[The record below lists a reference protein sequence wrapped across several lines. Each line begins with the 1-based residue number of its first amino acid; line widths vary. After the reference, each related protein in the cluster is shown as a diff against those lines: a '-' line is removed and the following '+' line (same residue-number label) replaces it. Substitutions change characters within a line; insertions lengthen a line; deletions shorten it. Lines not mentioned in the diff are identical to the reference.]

1 MKIELSHRQKIA
13 LLEAVQKGVLD
24 TSIYEKQ
31 DKEPQCIEDIE
42 REIIRLEILELS
54 NKGLLELSEL
64 MRDYS
69 TGKITLE
76 EYITK
81 RIELINKY

>member
-13 LLEAVQKGVLD
+13 LLEAVQSGTLD
-24 TSIYEKQ
+24 TSIYERQ
-31 DKEPQCIEDIE
+31 DNEPQNIEDIE
-42 REIIRLEILELS
+42 QEIIRLEILELS
-54 NKGLLELSEL
+54 NSGLLALSEL
-64 MRDYS
+64 MRDYA
-69 TGKITLE
+69 TGKLSRE

>member
-13 LLEAVQKGVLD
+13 LLEAVQSGTLD
-24 TSIYEKQ
+24 TSIYERQ
-31 DKEPQCIEDIE
+31 DNEPQSIEDIE
-42 REIIRLEILELS
+42 RKIIQLEILELS
-54 NKGLLELSEL
+54 NSGLLALSEL
-64 MRDYS
+64 MRDYA
-69 TGKITLE
+69 TGKLSRE

>member
-13 LLEAVQKGVLD
+13 LLEAVQSGTLD
-24 TSIYEKQ
+24 TSIYERQ
-31 DKEPQCIEDIE
+31 DNEPQNIEDIE

-54 NKGLLELSEL
+54 NSGLLALSEL
-64 MRDYS
+64 MRDYAR
-69 TGKITLE
+69 GKLPRE

>member
-13 LLEAVQKGVLD
+13 LLEAVQSGTLD
-24 TSIYEKQ
+24 TSIYERQ
-31 DKEPQCIEDIE
+31 DNEPQNIEDIE

-54 NKGLLELSEL
+54 NSGLLALSEL
-64 MRDYS
+64 MRDYA
-69 TGKITLE
+69 TGKLSRE

>member
-1 MKIELSHRQKIA
+1 MKIELSKRQKIA
-13 LLEAVQKGVLD
+13 LLEAVQSGTLD
-24 TSIYEKQ
+24 TSIYERQ
-31 DKEPQCIEDIE
+31 DNEPQNIEDIE

-54 NKGLLELSEL
+54 NSGLLALSEL
-64 MRDYS
+64 MRDYA
-69 TGKITLE
+69 TGKLPLE